1 MLNVTGTAE
10 VESCYRSYIVIKPN
24 VSYIINSIIGIIV
37 NIFLCI
43 VGTFLNTLVVYV
55 FWKTPKLRN
64 KVSYFMIM
72 ILSSIDILVTA
83 ILHPLHILM
92 STAEIIG
99 KANCDFKMIYHIVA
113 VVLSGMSMTT
123 FFLMN
128 VERYLSIVH
137 PLFHLKYVTK
147 TRCFGACMM
156 LCPLTIFCGPV
167 AYPLR
172 LNVQL
177 VLTVIAVIIMVGTCY
192 IYIAIFCIAKK
203 RRQKFRQKTTSSNK
217 ERKEFVVEASSHSG
231 ETQSDEVCT
240 TSEDSCR
247 EKSEAKS
254 FEGAMQH
261 REESNYQEDNKKPKK
276 TVSFLHDLQLA
287 KIYLLVVFSSFFFNL
302 PNAIVLAAF
311 HAPVEKLN
319 TLVQFKIWTVTFVLM
334 NSTINSLIFFWANKR
349 LCVEGQK
356 ICKQIF
362 KR

>member
-1 MLNVTGTAE
+1 MLNVTDTAE

-72 ILSSIDILVTA
+72 ILSSIDILVTT

-92 STAEIIG
+92 SMAEIVQ
-99 KANCDFKMIYHIVA
+99 KANCDFKMIYHITA
-113 VVLSGMSMTT
+113 VVLSGMSFFT

-137 PLFHLKYVTK
+137 PLFHMKYVTK

-156 LCPLTIFCGPV
+156 LCPLTIFCGPI

-177 VLTVIAVIIMVGTCY
+177 VITVIAVIIMVGTCH
-192 IYIAIFCIAKK
+192 IYFSIFCIAKK
-203 RRQKFRQKTTSSNK
+203 KKQCFHHRTTNSNK
-217 ERKEFVVEASSHSG
+217 KYNVFIIDLTKTESQIGQVPH
-231 ETQSDEVCT
+231 Q
-240 TSEDSCR
+240 
-247 EKSEAKS
+247 AK
-254 FEGAMQH
+254 
-261 REESNYQEDNKKPKK
+261 SNYQEDKKPNK

-287 KIYLLVVFSSFFFNL
+287 KTYLLVVFSSFFLNL

-311 HAPVEKLN
+311 HAPVEKLS

-349 LCVEGQK
+349 LSVEGKK